1 MKTFPQLFADIERQ
15 GKADIKPLGAKLGK
29 LMEEVGE
36 LAEGVNIHQG
46 FITHKEMK
54 EPLVGEVAD
63 VVQNALAILVDAT
76 PELSKKQRI
85 DLFLYWLDKKN
96 QKWAAVQEG
105 DAKRIAASY
114 QVIQDQYGN
123 KPLTGRDGPN
133 GDATDLAQRVY
144 KITGEQLGV
153 HRGDIKPTQLLVEDF
168 GADSLD
174 LVELCMAIEDEF
186 DMEIP
191 DDDAIAIKTVHQMVT
206 YVQSRFEVTTFVDQA
221 TAFDIDAVACDEP
234 VIADEPVV
242 PKSEYYDPAADYT
255 EKTGRHLTLEERII
269 ERSLFKYRGGDV

>member
-1 MKTFPQLFADIERQ
+1 MKTFPQLFSDIERQ

-36 LAEGVNIHQG
+36 LAESVNIHQG

-76 PELSKKQRI
+76 PELSKKQRL

-114 QVIQDQYGN
+114 QGN
-123 KPLTGRDGPN
+123 TPFTGRDGPN
-133 GDATDLAQRVY
+133 GDDTDLVQRVY

-153 HRGDIKPTQLLVEDF
+153 HSRDIKPTQLLVEDL

-174 LVELCMAIEDEF
+174 LVELTMAIEDEF
-186 DMEIP
+186 EMEIP
-191 DDDAIAIKTVHQMVT
+191 DDDAVKIKTVLQMIT
-206 YVQSRFEVTTFVDQA
+206 YVQSRFEVTTFGVEA
-221 TAFDIDAVACDEP
+221 NEP
-234 VIADEPVV
+234 VI

-255 EKTGRHLTLEERII
+255 EKTGRHLTLDERII